1 MTTTIYDNNISKR
14 EEELSRDFD
23 VFLLMKLEHLHKKF
37 ELNDA
42 DILRIW
48 SDVKEKYVES
58 NKYSDR
64 LRCYSLTIFIQY
76 LPTKL
81 KEMEQYKNVKQ
92 EDILGLSNSK
102 PDMIMFPSRQ
112 EELSGL
118 F

>member
-1 MTTTIYDNNISKR
+1 MTSTRYDNNVSKR
-14 EEELSRDFD
+14 EEELSWNFD
-23 VFLLMKLEHLHKKF
+23 LILLMKLKHLKTTF

-42 DILRIW
+42 DILRVW
-48 SDVKEKYVES
+48 SDVKEGYVNSYKYTDGPITSALGNIMV
-58 NKYSDR
+58 
-64 LRCYSLTIFIQY
+64 Y

-102 PDMIMFPSRQ
+102 PDMIMFPSR
-112 EELSGL
+112 EDELSGL